1 MLDLYSISFVYTYM
15 RNKGNTM
22 NTHDVELFD
31 MTTIT
36 WRFPRYWMS
45 CSTNDRLADKKTPK
59 WKKDKTIDKV
69 FVKLAKKLE
78 NNA

>member
-1 MLDLYSISFVYTYM
+1 MLDSYWFSFVYSYM

-22 NTHDVELFD
+22 NLHDVELFD
-31 MTTIT
+31 MTTNNWCNWGRGIT
-36 WRFPRYWMS
+36 
-45 CSTNDRLADKKTPK
+45 TT

-78 NNA
+78 KLS

>member
-1 MLDLYSISFVYTYM
+1 
-15 RNKGNTM
+15 
-22 NTHDVELFD
+22 
-31 MTTIT
+31 
-36 WRFPRYWMS
+36 MS
-45 CSTNDRLADKKTPK
+45 CSTNDRLADKKTTK

>member
-1 MLDLYSISFVYTYM
+1 MLDSYWFSFVYSYM

-22 NTHDVELFD
+22 NLHDVELFD
-31 MTTIT
+31 MTTNNWCNWGRGT
-36 WRFPRYWMS
+36 
-45 CSTNDRLADKKTPK
+45 TTT

-78 NNA
+78 KLS

>member
-22 NTHDVELFD
+22 NIHDVELFD
-31 MTTIT
+31 MTTNNWFNWGRGIT
-36 WRFPRYWMS
+36 
-45 CSTNDRLADKKTPK
+45 TT

-78 NNA
+78 KLS